1 LSNKFKPDFTSHKRD
16 FIIAAFIVINT
27 YSWFFPLYILLE
39 SITLQKALEYA
50 QVIMLFGFFYV
61 LAFFSPFI
69 GVFMINKKFL
79 KRSTLFLLWTGI
91 GSVTSMLFSFNF
103 SGWNLNYM
111 MILFAFLGISL
122 GLGFPSCL
130 SYFADLN
137 AIENR
142 GRNAGLI
149 FLIVGPTILIVGVI
163 DQLLPTFVS
172 FVLLAMWRFS
182 CFVILVTF
190 KIKEVSIGTVI
201 PSYKQIIAERKFTA
215 YFIPW
220 TMFCI
225 VNYFEAS
232 LLKNFFGPE
241 FSLLIPLVEL
251 GVAGVIA
258 SIGGYLSDFVG
269 RKRVVIFGFA
279 MLGIGYAFLGLFPY
293 SVASWYFYITADG
306 IAWGIFAVMF
316 FFLLWG
322 ELAGNQ
328 QKEKYYLLGELPFLI
343 VSYIAMVANPYLSA
357 IHVSSA
363 FSLASFFLFLA
374 VIPLVFAPETLPE
387 RELKERELRSY
398 IEKAKRVREKFT
410 RG

>member
-1 LSNKFKPDFTSHKRD
+1 
-16 FIIAAFIVINT
+16 
-27 YSWFFPLYILLE
+27 LE
-39 SITLQKALEYA
+39 NITLQRASEYT
-50 QVIMLFGFFYV
+50 QVIMLFGFFYI

-91 GSVTSMLFSFNF
+91 GSVTSMLLSFNF

-111 MILFAFLGISL
+111 MISFSFLGISL

-137 AIENR
+137 TIENR

-149 FLIVGPTILIVGVI
+149 FLIVGPTILILGVI

-172 FVLLAMWRFS
+172 FVFLAMWRFS
-182 CFVILVTF
+182 CFVTLVTF

-201 PSYKQIIAERKFTA
+201 PSYKQIIVERKFTT

-241 FSLLIPLVEL
+241 FSLLIPLIEL

-293 SVASWYFYITADG
+293 SVTSWYSYITADG

-343 VSYIAMVANPYLSA
+343 VSYIAMVVKPYLTA

-363 FSLASFFLFLA
+363 FSLASLFLFLA
-374 VIPLVFAPETLPE
+374 VIPLLFAPETLPE
-387 RELKERELRSY
+387 RELKERELRNY
-398 IEKAKRVREKFT
+398 IEKAKRIREKFT
-410 RG
+410 KG